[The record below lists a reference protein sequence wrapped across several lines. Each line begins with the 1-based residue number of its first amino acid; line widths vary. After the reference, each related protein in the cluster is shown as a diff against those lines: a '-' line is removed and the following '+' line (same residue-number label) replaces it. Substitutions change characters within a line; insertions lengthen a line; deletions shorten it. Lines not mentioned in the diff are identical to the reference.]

1 MGHHEHIK
9 LAQKKLKCAVVT
21 FTDTRNMQTDKSGQ
35 IIIEQLKKEG
45 HKLVE
50 YLIVKEDP
58 VEIKEVFE
66 KLLAQTEID
75 ALITTGGTGLSS
87 RDSTIEVVRP
97 LLDKELEG
105 FGEIFRFVSFQQI
118 GSAAIM
124 SRATAGI
131 ANKKA
136 VFCLPGASKAVRL
149 AMSRIVLQQLAHVI
163 FEVRR

>member
-1 MGHHEHIK
+1 MGHHEHLK
-9 LAQKKLKCAVVT
+9 LAQQKLKCAVVT
-21 FTDTRNMQTDKSGQ
+21 FSDTRNKQTDKSGK
-35 IIIEQLKKEG
+35 IIIEQLEKEG

-50 YLIVKEDP
+50 YFIVKENP
-58 VEIKEVFE
+58 AEIKAVCE
-66 KLLAQTEID
+66 KLLAHSEVD
-75 ALITTGGTGLSS
+75 ALVTNGGTGLSG
-87 RDSTIEVVRP
+87 RDSTIEVIRP

-136 VFCLPGASKAVRL
+136 VFCLPGASKAVKL
-149 AMSRIVLQQLAHVI
+149 AMSRIILQQLAHVI
-163 FEVRR
+163 FEARR